1 MVGRNKNFSKQQG
14 RRDKNTVSRKFEEK
28 KKAVVDKMKE
38 IKSDIEDKW
47 NTVEKF
53 FSTINLRSIGKSI
66 IEGLERGLDDA
77 TGGLYSKA
85 KSIAGEIKR
94 LFLEH

>member
-1 MVGRNKNFSKQQG
+1 
-14 RRDKNTVSRKFEEK
+14 
-28 KKAVVDKMKE
+28 MKE

-66 IEGLERGLDDA
+66 IEGLEKVWMMRQVVL
-77 TGGLYSKA
+77 
-85 KSIAGEIKR
+85 
-94 LFLEH
+94 

>member
-1 MVGRNKNFSKQQG
+1 
-14 RRDKNTVSRKFEEK
+14 
-28 KKAVVDKMKE
+28 MKE

-66 IEGLERGLDDA
+66 IEGLEKVWMMRQVV
-77 TGGLYSKA
+77 YIVRRKA
-85 KSIAGEIKR
+85 LLER
-94 LFLEH
+94 LKDYFWSARN

>member
-1 MVGRNKNFSKQQG
+1 
-14 RRDKNTVSRKFEEK
+14 
-28 KKAVVDKMKE
+28 MKE
-38 IKSDIEDKW
+38 IKNDIEDKW

-66 IEGLERGLDDA
+66 IEGLEKGLDDA

-94 LFLEH
+94 LFLEKLTVHLK